1 MLQRKTF
8 AVASIAA
15 TIYLIQSTTC
25 PVAKAASEHNN
36 LQHVSFPAFRG
47 KPSPAKDAVQKL
59 ISANYSCSVPLRD
72 DFTELSFA
80 VGDDGVIY
88 DPEILH
94 SSNNDQHD
102 AECLEALCGL
112 SPLNVKPG
120 KVGMTLD
127 HMSFRFGKDQLN
139 SYVSPTYLGPD
150 VREYWQ
156 THQKPS
162 NPTEAVVLVHKIPLF
177 ILVRYPSLFSKD
189 ELLSASNLVSL
200 KVGHKGTYSTKDG
213 QQIFQPQYVE
223 LVQWLYGYWTKSLKD
238 RGPVTRQTILE
249 HAKPVEHLINQ

>member
-112 SPLNVKPG
+112 SPLKCLGNPSRRCAASEPYRIAGCHSSAPGHGAHTSRSADLYLSNVLKG
-120 KVGMTLD
+120 QRFTLL
-127 HMSFRFGKDQLN
+127 F
-139 SYVSPTYLGPD
+139 
-150 VREYWQ
+150 
-156 THQKPS
+156 
-162 NPTEAVVLVHKIPLF
+162 VLFLPEPKAT
-177 ILVRYPSLFSKD
+177 
-189 ELLSASNLVSL
+189 LLSA
-200 KVGHKGTYSTKDG
+200 
-213 QQIFQPQYVE
+213 IFQIESV
-223 LVQWLYGYWTKSLKD
+223 LS
-238 RGPVTRQTILE
+238 
-249 HAKPVEHLINQ
+249 